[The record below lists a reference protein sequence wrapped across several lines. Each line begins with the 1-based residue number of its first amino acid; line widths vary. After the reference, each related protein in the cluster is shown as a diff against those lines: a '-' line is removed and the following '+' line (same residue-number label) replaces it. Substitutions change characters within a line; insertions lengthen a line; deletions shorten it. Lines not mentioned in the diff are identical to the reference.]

1 MKVMILAAGYGRRL
15 LPLTEGTPK
24 PLLEVNGKSLIQR
37 NIETLIDSGFD
48 EFVINISYLG
58 QMIKEHVNHTFPGIK
73 ISFSEELS
81 P

>member
-1 MKVMILAAGYGRRL
+1 MILAAGYGRRL

-48 EFVINISYLG
+48 EFFINIS
-58 QMIKEHVNHTFPGIK
+58 
-73 ISFSEELS
+73 
-81 P
+81 

>member
-15 LPLTEGTPK
+15 LPLTEVTPK

-37 NIETLIDSGFD
+37 NIETLISSGFD

-58 QMIKEHVNHTFPGIK
+58 QMIKEHVSHTFPGIK
-73 ISFSEELS
+73 ISFSEEVE